1 MNELLRGNSPAQQ
14 ATFHFIVCSEHS
26 FALRPRTKVP
36 DVQLFYNTIFGT
48 EIKHFIQNLFLLI
61 FSEIVRYLLTFL

>member
-36 DVQLFYNTIFGT
+36 DVQLFYNTIFQHRNQAFYLKFIFPIYV
-48 EIKHFIQNLFLLI
+48 EII
-61 FSEIVRYLLTFL
+61 RYLLTFL